1 VSSCH
6 VTLIC
11 HRQEQRTREGG
22 AFIGRK
28 KIYILCI
35 IRWILFSMFSTA
47 ESWLA
52 TKPRPI
58 FSARQECVWCVIVL
72 QSNIIVCRCVF
83 LFFFSIRFI
92 YSGWLALSLSF
103 FIYPAIIHTH
113 TDRQTT
119 LLFFIFFVFWVMYLF
134 ECHILSCIIMV
145 FCWWCRCLF
154 PYNIM
159 YVRLLLYIFFYRE
172 RVSI

>member
-1 VSSCH
+1 MDPLLYVFNSGKLAGPQNRAPFSQLGSRMC
-6 VTLIC
+6 LMCYCPSIEY
-11 HRQEQRTREGG
+11 HR
-22 AFIGRK
+22 
-28 KIYILCI
+28 L
-35 IRWILFSMFSTA
+35 SM
-47 ESWLA
+47 
-52 TKPRPI
+52 
-58 FSARQECVWCVIVL
+58 
-72 QSNIIVCRCVF
+72 CVF
-83 LFFFSIRFI
+83 FFFLYTLHLFR
-92 YSGWLALSLSF
+92 LALSLSF
-103 FIYPAIIHTH
+103 FIYPAITHIH

-119 LLFFIFFVFWVMYLF
+119 LLFFFFFVFWVMYLF

>member
-47 ESWLA
+47 KSWLA

-58 FSARQECVWCVIVL
+58 FSARQQNVFDVL
-72 QSNIIVCRCVF
+72 LSFNRISSSVDVYF
-83 LFFFSIRFI
+83 YFFSLYASFI
-92 YSGWLALSLSF
+92 PAGWLSLSLF
-103 FIYPAIIHTH
+103 SYIQLLHISTQ
-113 TDRQTT
+113 TDNIV
-119 LLFFIFFVFWVMYLF
+119 IFFFFCLLSYVFIRMS
-134 ECHILSCIIMV
+134 HIIV
-145 FCWWCRCLF
+145 
-154 PYNIM
+154 Y
-159 YVRLLLYIFFYRE
+159 YYGLLLMMS
-172 RVSI
+172 VSVPL

>member
-1 VSSCH
+1 MSSCH

-47 ESWLA
+47 KSWLA

-58 FSARQECVWCVIVL
+58 FSARQQNVFDVL
-72 QSNIIVCRCVF
+72 LSFNRISSSVDVCI
-83 LFFFSIRFI
+83 FFFSLYASFI
-92 YSGWLALSLSF
+92 PAGSLSLF
-103 FIYPAIIHTH
+103 FHISSYYTYPH
-113 TDRQTT
+113 RQTDNIV
-119 LLFFIFFVFWVMYLF
+119 IFFFFCLLSYVFIRMS
-134 ECHILSCIIMV
+134 HIIV
-145 FCWWCRCLF
+145 
-154 PYNIM
+154 Y
-159 YVRLLLYIFFYRE
+159 YYGLLLMMS
-172 RVSI
+172 VSVPL

>member
-1 VSSCH
+1 MSSCH

-52 TKPRPI
+52 HKTAPH
-58 FSARQECVWCVIVL
+58 FLSSAAECVWCVIVL
-72 QSNIIVCRCVF
+72 QSNIIVCRCVYF
-83 LFFFSIRFI
+83 FFFSIRFI
-92 YSGWLALSLSF
+92 YSGWLSLSLFSY
-103 FIYPAIIHTH
+103 IQLLHISTQ
-113 TDRQTT
+113 TDRQHCYFFFFLSFELCIYSNVTYYRV
-119 LLFFIFFVFWVMYLF
+119 LLWSFVDDVGVCSL
-134 ECHILSCIIMV
+134 II
-145 FCWWCRCLF
+145 
-154 PYNIM
+154 
-159 YVRLLLYIFFYRE
+159 
-172 RVSI
+172 

>member
-1 VSSCH
+1 MSSCH

-58 FSARQECVWCVIVL
+58 FSARQQNVFDVL
-72 QSNIIVCRCVF
+72 LSFNRISSSVDVCIFF
-83 LFFFSIRFI
+83 LSLYASFI
-92 YSGWLALSLSF
+92 PAGSLSLSF
-103 FIYPAIIHTH
+103 FIYPAIIHIH
-113 TDRQTT
+113 TDRQHCYFYFFLSFELCIYSNVTYYRG
-119 LLFFIFFVFWVMYLF
+119 LLWSFVDDVGVCSL
-134 ECHILSCIIMV
+134 II
-145 FCWWCRCLF
+145 
-154 PYNIM
+154 
-159 YVRLLLYIFFYRE
+159 
-172 RVSI
+172 